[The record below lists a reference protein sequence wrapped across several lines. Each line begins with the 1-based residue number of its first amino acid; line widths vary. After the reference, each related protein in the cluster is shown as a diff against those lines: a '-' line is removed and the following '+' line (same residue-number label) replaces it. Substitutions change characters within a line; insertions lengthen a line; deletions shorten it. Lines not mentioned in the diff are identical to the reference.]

1 VDPKSFVYSAVLL
14 LVVASIAVAVFRHFG
29 LGSILGLLV
38 TGVIVGPHTPGP
50 FVTSEVE
57 DVRHFTELGVVLL
70 LFLIGLEM
78 KPRRLWDLRR
88 TLFGLGSL
96 QIVVSALVIAAY
108 FSQFMASWSV
118 ALLLGASFALSS
130 TAFVIQMLRDQGE
143 LASRHG
149 QTAFAILLMQDLAVV
164 PLLAVVPVLADS
176 GPLPGEMAL
185 WKQLAVAVTMVAL
198 VIVTGRYLVPR
209 LLDRLARQNNRE
221 AFFLAAMAAVFA
233 AAMAMDRA
241 GMSMAL
247 GAFLMGMMLSTSRYS
262 LQIEATLEPHKGLLM
277 SLFFVAVGMS
287 VDLAAL
293 AQHPFTFA
301 LHVLAIVSLK
311 VVVLY
316 GLCRIF
322 GNGRGTAVRVAFMLA
337 QGGEFGFVV
346 FGAAKALG
354 VIDDLVFVMAVAVIS
369 LTMLL
374 TPVLVKI
381 GNRLAQRM
389 DDRSL
394 AVDQQPDYPT
404 GGDESP
410 PRVVIAGYGR
420 VGHTVGTIMSSLGIP
435 FVAFDA
441 DAVLVARW
449 RSEGHPVF
457 YGDIG
462 NPELLASAALQQVE
476 LFVLTIDDQHTAL
489 RAATLIRAHAPATK
503 IVARAR
509 DLSTCDALLQ
519 AGVTLAFP
527 ETLEASLRLAAES
540 LEALGISSDE
550 TGMLLRGVRSTD
562 YALVRAG
569 PEAAPQPKPQ
579 AADGAPHSLAGVTA
593 AGNRRPSRRAAA
605 APRQAA
611 KAR

>member
-579 AADGAPHSLAGVTA
+579 AAD
-593 AGNRRPSRRAAA
+593 
-605 APRQAA
+605 
-611 KAR
+611 

>member
-198 VIVTGRYLVPR
+198 VIVAGRYLVPR

-579 AADGAPHSLAGVTA
+579 AAD
-593 AGNRRPSRRAAA
+593 
-605 APRQAA
+605 
-611 KAR
+611 